1 MRLSNRI
8 HQIIKK
14 NAINSFGHVNIYLFG
29 SRTDDTKKGG
39 DIDIAIETNIS
50 KEEFKALK
58 IKFLTSFVRRLGFD
72 IKIDVVQYKNS
83 DKLLTNEIQSTK
95 VKL

>member
-39 DIDIAIETNIS
+39 MANNFFQEVW
-50 KEEFKALK
+50 KQL
-58 IKFLTSFVRRLGFD
+58 
-72 IKIDVVQYKNS
+72 Q
-83 DKLLTNEIQSTK
+83 QSQSNK
-95 VKL
+95 SQ